1 MTSLPARPSARPPAP
16 AERNP
21 ARTRE
26 AILDAA
32 EGLFAER
39 GYNAT
44 SLTDVGTAAG
54 VSRGTP
60 GYFFGSKPEL
70 WRAVLERCFA
80 EARAAVLA
88 GRDRAMASH
97 EKSEVILAA
106 VVSDYFDFL
115 AERPNLV
122 RLMERQ
128 ALGDGP
134 EYPGVARA
142 AGQEALAAIVAELG
156 LDDRHSAEAAHLLL
170 SMVSLCWFPMV
181 HARTYLPAI
190 GLDADATHFAKE
202 RKEHVVRLILRG
214 ISDRLNDR

>member
-1 MTSLPARPSARPPAP
+1 MGSPSVTPSFRPSV
-16 AERNP
+16 ERNA
-21 ARTRE
+21 ARSRE

-32 EGLFAER
+32 QRLFAER
-39 GYNAT
+39 GYGAT
-44 SLTDVGTAAG
+44 SLTDVGQAAG

-80 EARAAVLA
+80 EARAAVLT

-97 EKSEVILAA
+97 EKPAVILAG

-115 AERPNLV
+115 AERPHLV

-134 EYPGVARA
+134 EYPDVARA

-156 LDDRHSAEAAHLLL
+156 LDDRRSREAAHLLL

-190 GLDADATHFAKE
+190 GLDPDSRKFATE
-202 RKEHVVRLILRG
+202 RKEHVVRLILHG
-214 ISDRLNDR
+214 IADRLSAR

>member
-1 MTSLPARPSARPPAP
+1 MDMGLPSVSPSLRPSV
-16 AERNP
+16 ERNA
-21 ARTRE
+21 ARSRE
-26 AILDAA
+26 AILDSA
-32 EGLFAER
+32 ERLFAER
-39 GYNAT
+39 GYGAT
-44 SLTDVGTAAG
+44 SLTDVGQAAG

-80 EARAAVLA
+80 EARAAVLT

-97 EKSEVILAA
+97 ERPDVILAA

-115 AERPNLV
+115 AERPHLV

-134 EYPGVARA
+134 EYPDVARA

-156 LDDRHSAEAAHLLL
+156 FDDRRSREAAHLLL
-170 SMVSLCWFPMV
+170 SMVALCWFPLV

-190 GLDADATHFAKE
+190 GLDADAAEFAKE
-202 RKEHVVRLILRG
+202 RKEHVVRLILHG
-214 ISDRLNDR
+214 IADRLK